1 MSTGSS
7 RPAATS
13 VSRFHQHKAP
23 RRALFACRI
32 CRSRHVRDAPFIS
45 RRPLS
50 ISTGSLTARAVIG
63 ASRALAARRRVQ
75 VLRYLSGAKHW
86 AVVRASRSVSCVP
99 TSPAQRQNTQN
110 VGKLGH
116 VLLARTPADQMR
128 VNPECVPWSR
138 ARFWRSGAV
147 RRATAPSRVS
157 QTPLWQNHATARIAA

>member
-45 RRPLS
+45 RRALS
-50 ISTGSLTARAVIG
+50 ISTGSLRERSVIG

-75 VLRYLSGAKHW
+75 G
-86 AVVRASRSVSCVP
+86 RSVALP
-99 TSPAQRQNTQN
+99 QRRQAHGRRTGLRARCRPFQPVQRSIKNTQN

-116 VLLARTPADQMR
+116 VLLARTAADQMR
-128 VNPECVPWSR
+128 VNPECVPWSL
-138 ARFWRSGAV
+138 GAV
-147 RRATAPSRVS
+147 LEVWGC
-157 QTPLWQNHATARIAA
+157 QTGYGA